1 MIIQYCILIPYM
13 KARLRELFPMSH
25 VVKIA
30 HYLLFK
36 TLFYIVNYIIVHDTN
51 LRYET
56 EKYILTIV
64 QEGKFWQ

>member
-1 MIIQYCILIPYM
+1 
-13 KARLRELFPMSH
+13 MSH